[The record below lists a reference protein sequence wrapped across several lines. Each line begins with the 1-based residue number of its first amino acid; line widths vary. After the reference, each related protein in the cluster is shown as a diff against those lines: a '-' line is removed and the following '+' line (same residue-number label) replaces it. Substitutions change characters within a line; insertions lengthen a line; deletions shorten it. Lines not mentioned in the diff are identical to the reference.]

1 MAKKIKPS
9 EAEKLYE
16 EFRTNVCVKMRKVTS
31 EDCKFDSSCLSGICL
46 CKWLLKK
53 FNVTERE

>member
-53 FNVTERE
+53 FNVYEKE